1 MTISQA
7 DRAVGARLFSAFL
20 DAGAA
25 PVDADILQPAETL
38 LDLYGETIRH
48 RAYVTADAVRGE
60 QMLRPDFTVPVVQM
74 HMSEGA
80 EPARYAYMG
89 EVFRKQAAGVE
100 RPREFL
106 QAGYEVFDGKD
117 PAAADAEVFA
127 LLRAQLAHLPTRAVI
142 GDIGILRA
150 AIAGLTTTPERRAAL
165 LRHIWRPRRFRA
177 LLSRFGGQLPEPE
190 GRAALVA
197 EVAEKG
203 VAAVIAANGPDMG
216 RRSPDEIT
224 ARIARLRADQ
234 EATPIP
240 ATEVS
245 VLEDI
250 SRLRESAPNALER
263 LRDLAV
269 DLSTLTPA
277 LDQMEA
283 RLEALAVRGEDPA
296 MLEFDGTYGRASLE
310 YYDGFVF
317 GIFARARPHMA
328 PVASGGRYDALTT
341 VLGQGRAIPAVGG
354 VIRPG
359 LVAALEEAQR

>member
-1 MTISQA
+1 MTISQR
-7 DRAVGARLFSAFL
+7 DRAVAARLFAAFL
-20 DAGAA
+20 EAGAA

-48 RAYVTADAVRGE
+48 RAYVTADPVRGE

-74 HMSEGA
+74 HMDGGA
-80 EPARYAYMG
+80 EPARYAYAG
-89 EVFRKQAAGVE
+89 EVFRKQEAGAD

-106 QAGYEVFDGKD
+106 QVGYEVFDGAD

-127 LLRAQLAHLPTRAVI
+127 LLRAQFGEIPTRPVI
-142 GDIGILRA
+142 GDIAILRA
-150 AIAGLTTTPERRAAL
+150 AIAGLSTTAERKAAL

-177 LLSRFGGQLPEPE
+177 LLSRFGGQMPVPE
-190 GRAALVA
+190 GRVALA
-197 EVAEKG
+197 EA
-203 VAAVIAANGPDMG
+203 VAARGVEAVLAENGPDLG
-216 RRSPDEIT
+216 RRSPEEVR
-224 ARIARLRADQ
+224 ARVATLQADL
-234 EATPIP
+234 AAPPIP
-240 ATEVS
+240 PAEVA

-250 SRLRESAPNALER
+250 SRLRMIAPVALER

-269 DLSTLTPA
+269 DLPGLTPA
-277 LDQMEA
+277 LDRMEA
-283 RLEALAVRGEDPA
+283 RLEALAERGQTPEL
-296 MLEFDGTYGRASLE
+296 LEFDGTYGRASLE

-317 GIFARARPHMA
+317 GLFARTRPHMA

-359 LVAALEEAQR
+359 LLAELEEARA